1 MNKKEYRKT
10 YETSKADANYTLK
23 IRLEST
29 IIFILCVLLA
39 ALCLLP
45 FIIVIVNATR
55 DNGQIQRSVSLIPST
70 HLIENIKNLSTAEMK
85 RTFDALVGYKNSAI
99 ITISATILS
108 VFFSAL
114 TAYGLCVYDFKLK
127 DAATTFIL
135 AVLMVPT
142 QVSGVGF
149 IKFMLAIDMY
159 NKFLPLIIPAIAAP
173 ATVFYM
179 RQYIRSSFPLEIVE
193 AARIDGC
200 GELRTF
206 VSIGLPMIK
215 PAIGVQ
221 AIFTFIANWNNF
233 YTPSMLIVSANKKTL
248 PMMIKNLSS
257 DRLSTDYGKI
267 YCGIAISV
275 VPLIIAYCILSRYI
289 VAGVALGGVKE

>member
-1 MNKKEYRKT
+1 MNKKEYKKT
-10 YETSKADANYTLK
+10 YEANKANANYTHL
-23 IRLEST
+23 IRFESA
-29 IIFILCVLLA
+29 IIFILCVLLT
-39 ALCLLP
+39 LICLLP
-45 FIIVIVNATR
+45 FLIVVVNATR
-55 DNGQIQRSVSLIPST
+55 DHGQISRSVSLIPST
-70 HLIENIKNLSTAEMK
+70 HLIENIKNLSTPEMK
-85 RTFDALVGYKNSAI
+85 RTFDAFVGYKNSAI
-99 ITISATILS
+99 ITISATVLS

-149 IKFMLAIDMY
+149 IKFMLAIDLY
-159 NKFLPLIIPAIAAP
+159 NNFLPLIIPAIAAP

-206 VSIGLPMIK
+206 VTIGLPMIK

-233 YTPSMLIVSANKKTL
+233 YTPSMILSKQDKYTL
-248 PMMIKNLSS
+248 PMFIQLLRGERFRS
-257 DRLSTDYGKI
+257 DYGII
-267 YCGIAISV
+267 YVGLVITVIPIFV
-275 VPLIIAYCILSRYI
+275 VYAILSKYI
-289 VAGVALGGVKE
+289 IAGVALGGVKE

>member
-1 MNKKEYRKT
+1 MNKKEYKKT
-10 YETSKADANYTLK
+10 YEANKANANYTHL
-23 IRLEST
+23 IRFESA
-29 IIFILCVLLA
+29 IVFILCILLTII
-39 ALCLLP
+39 CLLP
-45 FIIVIVNATR
+45 FVIVVVNATR
-55 DNGQIQRSVSLIPST
+55 DHGQISRSVSLIPST
-70 HLIENIKNLSTAEMK
+70 HLIENIKELSTPEMK
-85 RTFDALVGYKNSAI
+85 RTFDAFVGYKNSAI
-99 ITISATILS
+99 ITFSATILS

-149 IKFMLAIDMY
+149 IKFMLAIDLY
-159 NKFLPLIIPAIAAP
+159 NNFLPLIIPAIAAP

-206 VSIGLPMIK
+206 VTIGLPMIK

-233 YTPSMLIVSANKKTL
+233 YTPSMLIVSDEKKTL
-248 PMMIKNLSS
+248 PMMMSALTA
-257 DRLSTDYGKI
+257 DRVKTDYGI
-267 YCGIAISV
+267 VYAGIALSI
-275 VPLIIAYCILSRYI
+275 VPLIVVYLILSKYI
-289 VAGVALGGVKE
+289 IAGVALGGVKE